1 MSQIT
6 YFPRYSTKE
15 NAVTN
20 TVLHLFAQI
29 NNEST
34 ERLKELLS
42 KLINDSNDEEIPL
55 GVSFNQQ
62 IRNGDSIP
70 DGQIVQEQLKIIIET
85 KVDAGVNLDQLKR
98 HFNAFKKG
106 ERSNYLILLT
116 VDQPSPAIFTETN
129 KIAQNSGVTFK
140 PIIFERLYNL
150 LEDFCKEHET
160 HLKHVVEDF
169 RSYCSDM
176 ELLPDNRRWLRI
188 VPCGKSKEL
197 NKKWN
202 LYYQPTYRSYR
213 SHEYIGIYY
222 DKSVRHIGKIVATY
236 DIDQS
241 GSLVCVEG
249 NDEERFHE
257 RIRNMIKETK
267 EQIGWN
273 VDAGHRF
280 FCVDQLENTHFE
292 KTSYGGIQG
301 PRFWDI
307 SKILKKD
314 ITDKELA
321 ERLSE
326 ETWK

>member
-55 GVSFNQQ
+55 GVTFNQQ

-70 DGQIVQEQLKIIIET
+70 DGQIVQEQLNIIIET

-98 HFNAFKKG
+98 HFNSFKRG
-106 ERSNYLILLT
+106 EMSNYLILLT
-116 VDQPSPAIFTETN
+116 VVQAPSAIITETN
-129 KIAQNSGVTFK
+129 KKAKEYGATFK
-140 PIIFERLYNL
+140 PITFERLYNL

-160 HLKHVVEDF
+160 HLNHVVEDF

-202 LYYQPTYRSYR
+202 LYYQPSYRSYR
-213 SHEYIGIYY
+213 QHEYIGIYY
-222 DKSVRHIGKIVATY
+222 DKSVRHIGKVIAIY
-236 DIDQS
+236 DTDQT
-241 GSLVCVEG
+241 GQLILVEG
-249 NDEERFHE
+249 NDDERFRE
-257 RIRNMIKETK
+257 RISNMIK
-267 EQIGWN
+267 
-273 VDAGHRF
+273 
-280 FCVDQLENTHFE
+280 
-292 KTSYGGIQG
+292 
-301 PRFWDI
+301 
-307 SKILKKD
+307 
-314 ITDKELA
+314 
-321 ERLSE
+321 
-326 ETWK
+326 